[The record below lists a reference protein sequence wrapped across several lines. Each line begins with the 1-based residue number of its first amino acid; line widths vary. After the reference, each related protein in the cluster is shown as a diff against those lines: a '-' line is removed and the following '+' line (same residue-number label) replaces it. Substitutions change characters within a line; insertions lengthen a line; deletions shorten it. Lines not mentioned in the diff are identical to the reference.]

1 MSWADLLRR
10 ALIACV
16 ILTVAGGLSW
26 SEIAAAGDADPQP
39 LRPEKYRPGEGL
51 RFSTPA
57 GHTLRLFGY
66 AQPSV
71 EVKGT
76 TGTNP
81 PDTVA
86 RFRMRRLR
94 LRLDGGSA
102 DDRVDFRLQVD
113 LAGQTEADV
122 DEPTLLLDAFA
133 RYRLRGNT
141 RISVGQR
148 STFTD
153 NRELFMLSH
162 TLQLPE
168 RSRVTSAFSAIR
180 EVGIFAE
187 DRWRVRQSSHYFK
200 PYLVLTTG
208 DGVAPFQPDRGGLKV
223 G

>member
-113 LAGQTEADV
+113 LAGQTEAD
-122 DEPTLLLDAFA
+122 DHEAHDLSSFFSETSDSTTE
-133 RYRLRGNT
+133 RLHRT
-141 RISVGQR
+141 PIHMRTIPIR
-148 STFTD
+148 K
-153 NRELFMLSH
+153 RE
-162 TLQLPE
+162 
-168 RSRVTSAFSAIR
+168 
-180 EVGIFAE
+180 
-187 DRWRVRQSSHYFK
+187 SS
-200 PYLVLTTG
+200 
-208 DGVAPFQPDRGGLKV
+208 GVKEA
-223 G
+223 